1 MELSIVIAAAV
12 LSFKWRLDEEV
23 HGGGKGMEIIERL
36 NANPKELW
44 VTAEPLID

>member
-12 LSFKWRLDEEV
+12 LSFEWRLDEAV
-23 HGGGKGMEIIERL
+23 HGNGKGMEIIERL

-44 VTAEPLID
+44 VKAEPIVS